1 MDSDTKLT
9 QTMKYQLSRN
19 VFHLKG
25 DFPPTKKN
33 DWAPKSKHSSGTSTQ
48 FPLIVVSQ
56 LFTYAFTTNT

>member
-33 DWAPKSKHSSGTSTQ
+33 DWAPKSKHSM
-48 FPLIVVSQ
+48 
-56 LFTYAFTTNT
+56 

>member
-25 DFPPTKKN
+25 DFPPTKKMI
-33 DWAPKSKHSSGTSTQ
+33 G
-48 FPLIVVSQ
+48 PLNLNTVVVVHNF
-56 LFTYAFTTNT
+56 L